1 MSYEADFKQRKT
13 SRSVTLIT
21 NNIIDNIPKT
31 RMFDS
36 DTDKN
41 NRLYELHKYLLRYSM
56 RKNKSCE
63 VGILWNII
71 SDKFIVIKGTEN
83 GISLRSNNQANGWLE
98 YSYKNSL
105 VFLHNHP
112 RNSIFSFVD
121 LQSFCDYETIVA
133 MTAVCNDGRI
143 HMMRKETN
151 FNPGIINLVYSDA
164 LNHSK
169 SGINEII
176 RNASR
181 LGLLYRCSVP
191 CRRER

>member
-1 MSYEADFKQRKT
+1 MSFSIDFKQRRT
-13 SRSVTLIT
+13 SRNVTIIT
-21 NNIIDNIPKT
+21 DDIINRISKT
-31 RMFDS
+31 RMFDM
-36 DTDKN
+36 DADKN
-41 NRLYELHKYLLRYSM
+41 NRLYELHRYLLRYSM
-56 RKNKSCE
+56 SKNESCE

-71 SDKFIVIKGTEN
+71 SDEYIVIKGTEN
-83 GISLRSNNQANGWLE
+83 GISLRGDSKANNWLE

-112 RNSIFSFVD
+112 RNSIFSFMD

-143 HMMRKETN
+143 HMMRKETD
-151 FNPGIINLVYSDA
+151 FNSGAVNLMYSNA

-176 RNASR
+176 KNASK
-181 LGLLYRCSVP
+181 LGLLYRCSVSH
-191 CRRER
+191 RRER